1 MTFEGLEF
9 LGKIKIEATEVIEN
23 KDVNSL
29 KVSNI
34 KVEEDD
40 HSTDAYFDSF
50 CDNIKIEID
59 ESLPEQ
65 HNLSSLTH
73 DDGVNNEIPFVD
85 IKVEEFYGLKEET
98 LSNGQENNVPVSN
111 KVFPISQTEN
121 VFVDTTL
128 KQKECKQFFKPRNKF
143 TDWFQGKMA
152 GTTLC

>member
-9 LGKIKIEATEVIEN
+9 LGKIKIEAPEIIEN

-29 KVSNI
+29 KTSNI

-65 HNLSSLTH
+65 HNISPRSH
-73 DDGVNNEIPFVD
+73 DVGVNNEIPFVD
-85 IKVEEFYGLKEET
+85 IKVEEFHELKEGT
-98 LSNGQENNVPVSN
+98 LSNGQENDILVSN
-111 KVFPISQTEN
+111 KVFPIKQTEN
-121 VFVDTTL
+121 VLVDTTL
-128 KQKECKQFFKPRNKF
+128 KQKDTNVN
-143 TDWFQGKMA
+143 FQ
-152 GTTLC
+152 T